1 MVKYIKFTLLVLV
14 VLIGGAWGPPDPQT
28 EAIEKHYNYLESET
42 KAFREGVQKE
52 SEAYRK
58 FIQEERAEHQ
68 KFLERTITYG
78 SILVALIGVLLTFW
92 GWNTF
97 KGISDSKKELESAA
111 AARLVAFSEEMNA
124 NKARFEAATQQFRDL
139 EREYQMHLN
148 YYRNAN
154 PRNGRYL
161 FVGTDEKLEQMS
173 QNELV
178 RFVQVFSTTEKLTTY
193 EVEQGK
199 LYPAS
204 YDVIIYRSNA
214 VKGADGLLER
224 IVSELRPYTH
234 VALVVYAANRDEWL
248 DGNTK
253 NVFDSYPLTHMANNQ
268 ISLIDNV
275 AAAYRVCKLL
285 SHKNV

>member
-1 MVKYIKFTLLVLV
+1 MLKYVNFALLILV
-14 VLIGGAWGPPDPQT
+14 FLIGGAWGPPDPRT

-42 KAFREGVQKE
+42 KAFRESIQKE
-52 SEAYRK
+52 QEGYRK

-78 SILVALIGVLLTFW
+78 GFLIALIGVLLTFW

-97 KGISDSKKELESAA
+97 KGISDARKELEKAA
-111 AARLVAFSEEMNA
+111 AARLALFNDEMA
-124 NKARFEAATQQFRDL
+124 VNKNRFEAATQQFRDL

-161 FVGTDEKLEQMS
+161 FIGTDEKLEQMG

-178 RFVQVFSTTEKLTTY
+178 RFAQVFSTTEKLSAT
-193 EVEQGK
+193 EVAQGK

-204 YDVIIYRSNA
+204 YDVLIYRSNA
-214 VKGADGLLER
+214 IKGEDGLLER

-234 VALVVYAANRDEWL
+234 IALVVYAANREEWL

-253 NVFDSYPLTHMANNQ
+253 NVFDSYPLTHIANNQ

-275 AAAYRVCKLL
+275 AAAYRTCKLL
-285 SHKNV
+285 APQNV